1 MNVGLLLI
9 THNDLGHYLLDT
21 ATSILGSCPVRTR
34 VLNVPSG
41 CNPDAILE
49 RACAFYRE
57 LDQGDGVLVLTDLYG
72 STPSNIAARLLEK
85 YNILMISG
93 ANVPMLMRI
102 LNYPTCTLEEMAN
115 KALTGA
121 HDGVVLT
128 ARKLAS

>member
-9 THNDLGHYLLDT
+9 THNDLGRYLLDT
-21 ATSILGSCPVRTR
+21 ASGILGSCPVRTR
-34 VLNVPSG
+34 SLNVPGS
-41 CNPDAILE
+41 CDPDMLLE
-49 RACAFYRE
+49 NACALYRE

-85 YNILMISG
+85 FDILVISG
-93 ANVPMLMRI
+93 VNVPMLMRI
-102 LNYPTCTLEEMAN
+102 LNYPTCSLEEMAN

-121 HDGVVLT
+121 RDGVVIT

>member
-9 THNDLGHYLLDT
+9 THNDLGRYLLDT
-21 ATSILGSCPVRTR
+21 ASGILGSCPVRTR
-34 VLNVPSG
+34 CLNVPAS
-41 CNPDAILE
+41 CDPDKVFE
-49 RACAFYRE
+49 SACALYRE

-85 YNILMISG
+85 YNILVISG
-93 ANVPMLMRI
+93 VNVPMLMRI
-102 LNYPTCTLEEMAN
+102 LNYPTCSLEEMAN

-121 HDGVVLT
+121 RDGVVIN

>member
-21 ATSILGSCPVRTR
+21 ASSILGSCPVRSR
-34 VLNVPSG
+34 FLNVPAG
-41 CNPDAILE
+41 CDPDRLLE
-49 RACAFYRE
+49 SACALYRE

-85 YNILMISG
+85 YNILVISG
-93 ANVPMLMRI
+93 VNVPMLVRI
-102 LNYPTCTLEEMAN
+102 LNYPTCSLEEMAH

-121 HDGVVLT
+121 RDGVIIT

>member
-9 THNDLGHYLLDT
+9 THNDLGHYLLET
-21 ATSILGSCPVRTR
+21 ASGILGSCPVRTR
-34 VLNVPSG
+34 SLNVPG
-41 CNPDAILE
+41 CCDPDELLAK
-49 RACAFYRE
+49 ACALVRE

-85 YNILMISG
+85 YNILVVSG
-93 ANVPMLMRI
+93 VNVPMLMRI
-102 LNYPTCTLEEMAN
+102 LNYPTCSLEEMAN

-121 HDGVVLT
+121 RDGVVIN